1 MRNKINYSSY
11 YERSTFSNVQQ
22 ATGIKEGL
30 VFYDTKERRVFPCDT
45 KEENI
50 YSTDS
55 TLDEVVSPFL
65 HECLS
70 VCTRFS
76 IGVEFFFHLLSNFTY

>member
-1 MRNKINYSSY
+1 MLNKINYSSY

-22 ATGIKEGL
+22 MS
-30 VFYDTKERRVFPCDT
+30 YDTKEKRVLSFDT
-45 KEENI
+45 KEENMDP
-50 YSTDS
+50 TDS
-55 TLDEVVSPFL
+55 TLDEIVSSFL

-76 IGVEFFFHLLSNFTY
+76 ISVGFCSLIM

>member
-1 MRNKINYSSY
+1 MLNKINYSSY

-22 ATGIKEGL
+22 MS
-30 VFYDTKERRVFPCDT
+30 YDTKEKRVLSFDT
-45 KEENI
+45 KEENMDP
-50 YSTDS
+50 TDS
-55 TLDEVVSPFL
+55 TLDEIVSSFL

-76 IGVEFFFHLLSNFTY
+76 ISVGFFSLIK